1 MYAKWLVIL
10 VLMMSPMVATAD
22 QIVAKGG
29 RLELRVDSREQIMED
44 LVIEEKK
51 SALLKTFQERA
62 RIDRKSGL
70 RFNVMEFDGGIMKA
84 LGFNSKK
91 NDADT
96 EIYIRGPYVQGKPG
110 VGFMIRW

>member
-10 VLMMSPMVATAD
+10 LLALLPMTATAD

-29 RLELRVDSREQIMED
+29 RLELRVESQ
-44 LVIEEKK
+44 EEILHEIAVAEERSAMLK
-51 SALLKTFQERA
+51 SFQERT

-70 RFNVMEFDGGIMKA
+70 RFNVMEFDGGIMRA
-84 LGFNSKK
+84 LGFNSKPGT
-91 NDADT
+91 ADT

-110 VGFMIRW
+110 VGFMIRF